1 MTACADIRQKLSPY
15 MDGLLEGQEKGRI
28 EEHLSSCAECTAALA
43 DLKKTTDL
51 LRNLEEVD
59 PPPWLTAGIMTH
71 VREEA
76 EAKQGILQ
84 RLFYPLHIKIPVEAF
99 VGLLV
104 VVLGIYVYKAT
115 GPELKSVAP
124 PQAVPEKSMPMQEPS
139 KEAPSRMPAD
149 RAPKVERPL
158 LQNRESEKDFTPAS
172 PTVEPGHVIEKKEGG
187 GGESS
192 SMDEAPSSPPAPRK
206 EEVPA
211 AAEMGDRRAEKRFR
225 GRLQSGLAKD
235 HNAAVLMTVAV
246 KVNDIAAATKEVE
259 NLLGRFGATH
269 VDRKIGSAGTGITI
283 LLPAENFKPFYEKL
297 RDIGEIIQEGR
308 PPGTEE
314 EAISLR
320 VEILPRK

>member
-1 MTACADIRQKLSPY
+1 MTACADIRQRLSPY

-28 EEHLSSCAECTAALA
+28 AEHLSSCAECTAALA

-59 PPPWLTAGIMTH
+59 PPPWLTARIMTH

-76 EAKQGILQ
+76 EAKQGILR
-84 RLFYPLHIKIPVEAF
+84 RLFYPLRIKIPVGAF

-124 PQAVPEKSMPMQEPS
+124 PQTLPEKSMPMQEPS
-139 KEAPSRMPAD
+139 KEAPRLMPAD

-158 LQNRESEKDFTPAS
+158 LHSRESEKDFTPAS
-172 PTVEPGHVIEKKEGG
+172 PTVEPGNVIEKKEDGG
-187 GGESS
+187 AESS

-206 EEVPA
+206 KEVPA
-211 AAEMGDRRAEKRFR
+211 EEIGDRRAEKRFR